1 ITPDAAPNAALTR
14 PISHISFIC
23 PFLQM
28 QAFFQYTT
36 KRAAKKENPCIL
48 SPMGVEYS
56 RQTNTG
62 ELVEAG

>member
-1 ITPDAAPNAALTR
+1 MDHTAR
-14 PISHISFIC
+14 PGSVADPWYTDDFEATWRE
-23 PFLQM
+23 M